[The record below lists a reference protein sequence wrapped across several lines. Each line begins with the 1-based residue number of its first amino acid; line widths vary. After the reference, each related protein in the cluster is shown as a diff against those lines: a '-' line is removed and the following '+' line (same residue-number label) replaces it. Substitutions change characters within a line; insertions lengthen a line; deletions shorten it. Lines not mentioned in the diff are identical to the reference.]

1 MKFLLAFIVT
11 VLLSLPVYAEPESFM
26 AAPGSVVEYC
36 SYDVPKDILDEDTI
50 TSTLTVSDVGDIE
63 DLNVK
68 VNINHMWT
76 SDLIVSLIAPDG
88 SLVELFSSVGRG
100 EGEFDN
106 TILDHEASMSIA
118 NGSSP
123 YNGAYKPEGNLSKFY
138 GKSMTGTWK
147 LQVTDTSASD
157 TGILN
162 SWCIIIE
169 KKPYESMSPPVVH
182 SERTTPGGIC
192 DKVAWEVPISTREFL
207 SEYGGNIPRY
217 GNKRFTLDIDDPNI
231 IQDLGV
237 KLNIEHGYDSE
248 LQVYLVSPDMTRIE
262 LFAGVGDSS
271 QDFLNTIL
279 DSDASLSITEGTGP
293 FTGPFRPEGNLDEF
307 VGKNICGK
315 WALDIT
321 DDGFD
326 SEGRVNSWSL
336 IADLTDVSYFAQCAT
351 NSGFGNLIA
360 QSGWI
365 SDSSYTFTGLDPQ
378 QTYWYR
384 VKARPLMRWF
394 QTTRPDFENDTL
406 DGVIATEDCSV
417 ELPVADSID
426 GPDMEV
432 SVVADPSF
440 ELGDGWE
447 VFASSNVF
455 ISAYSRENAW
465 ASDGNWSLCVN
476 YDHSK
481 LYFYDDYARI

>member
-26 AAPGSVVEYC
+26 AA
-36 SYDVPKDILDEDTI
+36 PKDILDEDTI

-106 TILDHEASMSIA
+106 TILDHEASMLIA

-182 SERTTPGGIC
+182 SERTTPGGI
-192 DKVAWEVPISTREFL
+192 
-207 SEYGGNIPRY
+207 
-217 GNKRFTLDIDDPNI
+217 
-231 IQDLGV
+231 
-237 KLNIEHGYDSE
+237 LN
-248 LQVYLVSPDMTRIE
+248 QSPD
-262 LFAGVGDSS
+262 
-271 QDFLNTIL
+271 
-279 DSDASLSITEGTGP
+279 
-293 FTGPFRPEGNLDEF
+293 
-307 VGKNICGK
+307 
-315 WALDIT
+315 
-321 DDGFD
+321 
-326 SEGRVNSWSL
+326 
-336 IADLTDVSYFAQCAT
+336 
-351 NSGFGNLIA
+351 
-360 QSGWI
+360 
-365 SDSSYTFTGLDPQ
+365 
-378 QTYWYR
+378 TY
-384 VKARPLMRWF
+384 
-394 QTTRPDFENDTL
+394 
-406 DGVIATEDCSV
+406 
-417 ELPVADSID
+417 
-426 GPDMEV
+426 
-432 SVVADPSF
+432 
-440 ELGDGWE
+440 
-447 VFASSNVF
+447 
-455 ISAYSRENAW
+455 
-465 ASDGNWSLCVN
+465 
-476 YDHSK
+476 
-481 LYFYDDYARI
+481 